1 VFCGIT
7 ISHRAVTVVDYR
19 EPWWKQEGRVADTTN
34 IQFRKSPFHD
44 EKGNRIGWTQTY
56 EPLLAGALRVSQKL
70 VDWPNLPWVPFAVI
84 RELSR
89 ILNKNS
95 LVLEFGSGRSTVWLA
110 GKAQAVVSIEDC
122 KAWYDKVIT
131 ILSKRKLENVDYR
144 FLAGN
149 DYTHA
154 ADGVD
159 KLFDLIVVD
168 GSYRSQC
175 LENAYGHLKP
185 GGYLYL
191 DNSDTDSWTTD
202 GEMRRAEQLM
212 KRLAEE
218 WSSPLRFYTGFCPGN
233 LHAHQGALL
242 QKRSDLPN

>member
-1 VFCGIT
+1 
-7 ISHRAVTVVDYR
+7 
-19 EPWWKQEGRVADTTN
+19 VADTTN
-34 IQFRKSPFHD
+34 TRLRKSRFHD
-44 EKGNRIGWTQTY
+44 EKGNCIGWTQTY
-56 EPLLAGALRVSQKL
+56 EPLLAGALRVSQNL

-89 ILNKNS
+89 ILNKNC

-110 GKAQAVVSIEDC
+110 RKSQAVMSIEDC
-122 KAWYDKVIT
+122 KAWYEKVTT
-131 ILSKRKLENVDYR
+131 ILSKFKLDNVDYR

-154 ADGVD
+154 ADTAD
-159 KLFDLIVVD
+159 KMFDLIVID

-175 LENAYGHLKP
+175 LENAHRYLKP

-191 DNSDTDSWTTD
+191 DNSDTEMAAAD
-202 GEMRRAEQLM
+202 GEMRRAEQMM
-212 KRLAEE
+212 KRLAQE
-218 WSSPLRFYTGFCPGN
+218 WSSPLKFYTGFCPGN

-242 QKRSDLPN
+242 QKGSGLLN